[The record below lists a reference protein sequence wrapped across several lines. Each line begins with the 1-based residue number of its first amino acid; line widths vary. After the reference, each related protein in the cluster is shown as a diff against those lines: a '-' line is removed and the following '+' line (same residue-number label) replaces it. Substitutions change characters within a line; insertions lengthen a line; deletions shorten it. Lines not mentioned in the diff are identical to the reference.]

1 MGIGIKKNGDGLI
14 EYPYWK
20 KKKKMNK
27 IFPVPHATGKMELQ
41 KFGESTIRA

>member
-14 EYPYWK
+14 EYPYW
-20 KKKKMNK
+20 KKKMNK

-41 KFGESTIRA
+41 KFSETTIRA